1 MPLALFQDGKAY
13 SIVTDHLGTLVE
25 AYNEQGEEVWYRR
38 LDMNGKV
45 IEERSI
51 KTILPTRTTSG
62 YRSFSKDSTMTKKS
76 NWHTTGSDIMTLN
89 LEGISRKI
97 LYASPAEQR
106 LYIAML
112 RILIL
117 GLIHLAYEL
126 EILLSYR
133 RNFIQEQSL
142 QKIQEEYIEFLQVEI
157 IMMIKL
163 RCTQKQGYQNL
174 LVQITLH
181 IILVTILTQ
190 IQWKCNLFE
199 AKAIRNYH
207 IEEVLKIMKSKLE
220 KNTNEIVM
228 LNNSFIDKI
237 TNKKVIGRKISYEN
251 IVLFFCEWEFPGKD
265 EYMEFLLQFNGLFF
279 PDGLILKS
287 DLDVELEVE
296 TLYDVNGRLERYWD
310 IAKKNP
316 DLPDDFTTRH
326 IPIGNDA
333 AGNQYWVD
341 LFSGKILF
349 FETEY
354 DFPEGLHVVSDCF
367 CTFYSNLRP
376 M

>member
-1 MPLALFQDGKAY
+1 
-13 SIVTDHLGTLVE
+13 
-25 AYNEQGEEVWYRR
+25 
-38 LDMNGKV
+38 
-45 IEERSI
+45 
-51 KTILPTRTTSG
+51 
-62 YRSFSKDSTMTKKS
+62 MTP
-76 NWHTTGSDIMTLN
+76 N

-207 IEEVLKIMKSKLE
+207 IEEVLKIMKSKLK

>member
-1 MPLALFQDGKAY
+1 MEMQ
-13 SIVTDHLGTLVE
+13 LVRSE
-25 AYNEQGEEVWYRR
+25 SHQKLSHRGCVKDYEEQ
-38 LDMNGKV
+38 
-45 IEERSI
+45 
-51 KTILPTRTTSG
+51 
-62 YRSFSKDSTMTKKS
+62 TK
-76 NWHTTGSDIMTLN
+76 
-89 LEGISRKI
+89 
-97 LYASPAEQR
+97 
-106 LYIAML
+106 
-112 RILIL
+112 
-117 GLIHLAYEL
+117 
-126 EILLSYR
+126 
-133 RNFIQEQSL
+133 
-142 QKIQEEYIEFLQVEI
+142 
-157 IMMIKL
+157 
-163 RCTQKQGYQNL
+163 
-174 LVQITLH
+174 
-181 IILVTILTQ
+181 
-190 IQWKCNLFE
+190 
-199 AKAIRNYH
+199 
-207 IEEVLKIMKSKLE
+207 

-287 DLDVELEVE
+287 NLDVELEVE

>member
-1 MPLALFQDGKAY
+1 
-13 SIVTDHLGTLVE
+13 
-25 AYNEQGEEVWYRR
+25 
-38 LDMNGKV
+38 
-45 IEERSI
+45 
-51 KTILPTRTTSG
+51 
-62 YRSFSKDSTMTKKS
+62 
-76 NWHTTGSDIMTLN
+76 
-89 LEGISRKI
+89 
-97 LYASPAEQR
+97 
-106 LYIAML
+106 
-112 RILIL
+112 
-117 GLIHLAYEL
+117 
-126 EILLSYR
+126 
-133 RNFIQEQSL
+133 
-142 QKIQEEYIEFLQVEI
+142 
-157 IMMIKL
+157 
-163 RCTQKQGYQNL
+163 
-174 LVQITLH
+174 
-181 IILVTILTQ
+181 
-190 IQWKCNLFE
+190 
-199 AKAIRNYH
+199 
-207 IEEVLKIMKSKLE
+207 
-220 KNTNEIVM
+220 M

-237 TNKKVIGRKISYEN
+237 TNKKVIGEKISHEN

-333 AGNQYWVD
+333 TGNQYWVD

>member
-1 MPLALFQDGKAY
+1 M
-13 SIVTDHLGTLVE
+13 
-25 AYNEQGEEVWYRR
+25 WYRR

-45 IEERSI
+45 IEEWSMLYTSYKDYI
-51 KTILPTRTTSG
+51 KIPFLFQG
-62 YRSFSKDSTMTKKS
+62 QYYDEEIK
-76 NWHTTGSDIMTLN
+76 
-89 LEGISRKI
+89 
-97 LYASPAEQR
+97 
-106 LYIAML
+106 
-112 RILIL
+112 
-117 GLIHLAYEL
+117 LAYNRFRYYDPEL
-126 EILLSYR
+126 GRYISEDPIRFASGATALHSYVEDSNTWTDTFGLR
-133 RNFIQEQSL
+133 AGNTSFLPSELHPGTISAK
-142 QKIQEEYIEFLQVEI
+142 KIQEEYIEFLQVEI

-207 IEEVLKIMKSKLE
+207 IEEVLKIMKSKPK
-220 KNTNEIVM
+220 KNTNKIVM

-251 IVLFFCEWEFPGKD
+251 IVLFFCEWEFQGKD
-265 EYMEFLLQFNGLFF
+265 EYMEFLLQSNGLFF

-287 DLDVELEVE
+287 NLDVELEVE

>member
-1 MPLALFQDGKAY
+1 
-13 SIVTDHLGTLVE
+13 
-25 AYNEQGEEVWYRR
+25 
-38 LDMNGKV
+38 
-45 IEERSI
+45 
-51 KTILPTRTTSG
+51 
-62 YRSFSKDSTMTKKS
+62 MTKKS

-142 QKIQEEYIEFLQVEI
+142 QKNPGGIYRIPASGNYHDDKVAL
-157 IMMIKL
+157 
-163 RCTQKQGYQNL
+163 Y
-174 LVQITLH
+174 
-181 IILVTILTQ
+181 
-190 IQWKCNLFE
+190 
-199 AKAIRNYH
+199 AKAGLSEPLSPDYIAHH
-207 IEEVLKIMKSKLE
+207 ISYDPDTNSMEMQLVRSESHQKLSHRGGVKDYE
-220 KNTNEIVM
+220 GQTKKNTNKIVM

-251 IVLFFCEWEFPGKD
+251 IVLFFCEWEFQGKD
-265 EYMEFLLQFNGLFF
+265 EYMEFLLQSNGLFF

-287 DLDVELEVE
+287 NLDVELEVE

>member
-1 MPLALFQDGKAY
+1 
-13 SIVTDHLGTLVE
+13 
-25 AYNEQGEEVWYRR
+25 
-38 LDMNGKV
+38 
-45 IEERSI
+45 
-51 KTILPTRTTSG
+51 
-62 YRSFSKDSTMTKKS
+62 MTKKS

>member
-1 MPLALFQDGKAY
+1 
-13 SIVTDHLGTLVE
+13 
-25 AYNEQGEEVWYRR
+25 
-38 LDMNGKV
+38 
-45 IEERSI
+45 
-51 KTILPTRTTSG
+51 
-62 YRSFSKDSTMTKKS
+62 MTKKS

-163 RCTQKQGYQNL
+163 RCTQKQVYQNL

-199 AKAIRNYH
+199 AKAIRSYH

>member
-1 MPLALFQDGKAY
+1 M
-13 SIVTDHLGTLVE
+13 
-25 AYNEQGEEVWYRR
+25 
-38 LDMNGKV
+38 
-45 IEERSI
+45 
-51 KTILPTRTTSG
+51 TR
-62 YRSFSKDSTMTKKS
+62 KS
-76 NWHTTGSDIMTLN
+76 SWRTTGSDTMTLKWV
-89 LEGISRKI
+89 GIYLKI

-157 IMMIKL
+157 IMMTKL
-163 RCTQKQGYQNL
+163 RCTQKQVYQNL

>member
-1 MPLALFQDGKAY
+1 
-13 SIVTDHLGTLVE
+13 
-25 AYNEQGEEVWYRR
+25 
-38 LDMNGKV
+38 
-45 IEERSI
+45 
-51 KTILPTRTTSG
+51 
-62 YRSFSKDSTMTKKS
+62 
-76 NWHTTGSDIMTLN
+76 
-89 LEGISRKI
+89 
-97 LYASPAEQR
+97 
-106 LYIAML
+106 
-112 RILIL
+112 
-117 GLIHLAYEL
+117 
-126 EILLSYR
+126 
-133 RNFIQEQSL
+133 
-142 QKIQEEYIEFLQVEI
+142 
-157 IMMIKL
+157 
-163 RCTQKQGYQNL
+163 
-174 LVQITLH
+174 
-181 IILVTILTQ
+181 
-190 IQWKCNLFE
+190 
-199 AKAIRNYH
+199 
-207 IEEVLKIMKSKLE
+207 MKSKLE

-296 TLYDVNGRLERYWD
+296 TLYDVNGRLEHYWD

>member
-1 MPLALFQDGKAY
+1 
-13 SIVTDHLGTLVE
+13 
-25 AYNEQGEEVWYRR
+25 
-38 LDMNGKV
+38 
-45 IEERSI
+45 
-51 KTILPTRTTSG
+51 
-62 YRSFSKDSTMTKKS
+62 
-76 NWHTTGSDIMTLN
+76 
-89 LEGISRKI
+89 
-97 LYASPAEQR
+97 
-106 LYIAML
+106 
-112 RILIL
+112 
-117 GLIHLAYEL
+117 
-126 EILLSYR
+126 
-133 RNFIQEQSL
+133 
-142 QKIQEEYIEFLQVEI
+142 
-157 IMMIKL
+157 
-163 RCTQKQGYQNL
+163 
-174 LVQITLH
+174 
-181 IILVTILTQ
+181 
-190 IQWKCNLFE
+190 LFE

>member
-1 MPLALFQDGKAY
+1 MM
-13 SIVTDHLGTLVE
+13 
-25 AYNEQGEEVWYRR
+25 R
-38 LDMNGKV
+38 
-45 IEERSI
+45 
-51 KTILPTRTTSG
+51 
-62 YRSFSKDSTMTKKS
+62 KS
-76 NWHTTGSDIMTLN
+76 NWHTTGSGTMPRN
-89 LEGISRKI
+89 LEGIYRKT

>member
-1 MPLALFQDGKAY
+1 
-13 SIVTDHLGTLVE
+13 
-25 AYNEQGEEVWYRR
+25 
-38 LDMNGKV
+38 
-45 IEERSI
+45 
-51 KTILPTRTTSG
+51 
-62 YRSFSKDSTMTKKS
+62 MTKKS
-76 NWHTTGSDIMTLN
+76 NWRTTGSDIMILN

-157 IMMIKL
+157 IMMTKL
-163 RCTQKQGYQNL
+163 RCTQKQVYQNL

>member
-1 MPLALFQDGKAY
+1 MEMQ
-13 SIVTDHLGTLVE
+13 LVRSE
-25 AYNEQGEEVWYRR
+25 SHQKLSHRGCVKDYEEQ
-38 LDMNGKV
+38 
-45 IEERSI
+45 
-51 KTILPTRTTSG
+51 
-62 YRSFSKDSTMTKKS
+62 
-76 NWHTTGSDIMTLN
+76 
-89 LEGISRKI
+89 
-97 LYASPAEQR
+97 A
-106 LYIAML
+106 
-112 RILIL
+112 
-117 GLIHLAYEL
+117 
-126 EILLSYR
+126 
-133 RNFIQEQSL
+133 
-142 QKIQEEYIEFLQVEI
+142 
-157 IMMIKL
+157 
-163 RCTQKQGYQNL
+163 
-174 LVQITLH
+174 
-181 IILVTILTQ
+181 
-190 IQWKCNLFE
+190 
-199 AKAIRNYH
+199 
-207 IEEVLKIMKSKLE
+207 
-220 KNTNEIVM
+220 KNTSKIVM

-265 EYMEFLLQFNGLFF
+265 EYMEFLLQSNGLFF

-287 DLDVELEVE
+287 NLDVELEVE

>member
-1 MPLALFQDGKAY
+1 
-13 SIVTDHLGTLVE
+13 
-25 AYNEQGEEVWYRR
+25 
-38 LDMNGKV
+38 
-45 IEERSI
+45 
-51 KTILPTRTTSG
+51 
-62 YRSFSKDSTMTKKS
+62 
-76 NWHTTGSDIMTLN
+76 
-89 LEGISRKI
+89 
-97 LYASPAEQR
+97 
-106 LYIAML
+106 
-112 RILIL
+112 
-117 GLIHLAYEL
+117 
-126 EILLSYR
+126 
-133 RNFIQEQSL
+133 
-142 QKIQEEYIEFLQVEI
+142 
-157 IMMIKL
+157 
-163 RCTQKQGYQNL
+163 
-174 LVQITLH
+174 
-181 IILVTILTQ
+181 
-190 IQWKCNLFE
+190 
-199 AKAIRNYH
+199 
-207 IEEVLKIMKSKLE
+207 MKSKLK

-354 DFPEGLHVVSDCF
+354 DFPEGLHDVSDCF

>member
-1 MPLALFQDGKAY
+1 MEMQ
-13 SIVTDHLGTLVE
+13 LVRSE
-25 AYNEQGEEVWYRR
+25 SRQKLSHRGCIKDREEQ
-38 LDMNGKV
+38 
-45 IEERSI
+45 
-51 KTILPTRTTSG
+51 
-62 YRSFSKDSTMTKKS
+62 
-76 NWHTTGSDIMTLN
+76 TG
-89 LEGISRKI
+89 
-97 LYASPAEQR
+97 
-106 LYIAML
+106 
-112 RILIL
+112 
-117 GLIHLAYEL
+117 
-126 EILLSYR
+126 
-133 RNFIQEQSL
+133 
-142 QKIQEEYIEFLQVEI
+142 
-157 IMMIKL
+157 
-163 RCTQKQGYQNL
+163 
-174 LVQITLH
+174 
-181 IILVTILTQ
+181 
-190 IQWKCNLFE
+190 
-199 AKAIRNYH
+199 
-207 IEEVLKIMKSKLE
+207 

-228 LNNSFIDKI
+228 LNNSFIDKT

-354 DFPEGLHVVSDCF
+354 DFSEGLHVVSDCF